1 VLLTKAIHYL
11 MVVHAKMSVYTISI
25 NQRSKSGIDH
35 QNNQPTFL
43 IEKIILIFV
52 LGLLSLKKVI
62 NVGFQGMKS
71 ILSQSRKVKNHQSR
85 TVESETGS
93 R

>member
-1 VLLTKAIHYL
+1 

-43 IEKIILIFV
+43 IEKIILIFF

-62 NVGFQGMKS
+62 NVEFQGAKF
-71 ILSQSRKVKNHQSR
+71 ILSYSRKGKNDQSR
-85 TVESETGS
+85 TVEGGT
-93 R
+93 